1 MVELYVLFGVIS
13 SFLDGVKLHLPKRV
27 AGLAI
32 LSDIITLARCV
43 ILQVKSCIIPILHYF
58 ACKFTIILGVKL
70 HFRSWCNNTHKKA
83 DCGAGNNF
91 TPFLSVVLHFNF

>member
-43 ILQVKSCIIPILHYF
+43 ILQVK
-58 ACKFTIILGVKL
+58 
-70 HFRSWCNNTHKKA
+70 
-83 DCGAGNNF
+83 
-91 TPFLSVVLHFNF
+91 VV